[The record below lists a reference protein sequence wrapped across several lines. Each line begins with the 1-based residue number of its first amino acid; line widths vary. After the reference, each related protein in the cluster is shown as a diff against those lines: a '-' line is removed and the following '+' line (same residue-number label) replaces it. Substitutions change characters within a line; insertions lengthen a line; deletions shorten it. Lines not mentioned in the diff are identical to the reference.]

1 MDGSAFCATSSSWSR
16 FNEGS
21 RRKGWG
27 GFGGG
32 AVWGGLGAGAGRGGG
47 VGAGPPHAG
56 PGVLYAAICLGMA
69 AMQQKH
75 SFLLLLVAR
84 ALILLYERNAGLPI
98 EYFLQPSHW
107 LVQL

>member
-1 MDGSAFCATSSSWSR
+1 MGAGDGSSR
-16 FNEGS
+16 NVGCV
-21 RRKGWG
+21 GLG
-27 GFGGG
+27 C
-32 AVWGGLGAGAGRGGG
+32 VGLGAGAGRGGG
-47 VGAGPPHAG
+47 GVGAGPPQAG